1 MRVETMGIHKILVI
15 FSKSPYGDIAI
26 VEGIRLATGVT
37 ASDIESM
44 VLFIDD
50 GVLALTEGQQPA
62 PIGLLPIGGS
72 LEFLT
77 TNEIQIRVLKESLIA
92 HGIPETRIQQLKN
105 LQIIDLAEMAK
116 LLPQFD
122 AVVAI

>member
-1 MRVETMGIHKILVI
+1 MGIHKILVI

-37 ASDIESM
+37 AADIESM

-50 GVLALTEGQQPA
+50 GVLAFTENQQPTS
-62 PIGLLPIGGS
+62 IGLLPIRGS
-72 LEFLT
+72 LDYLT
-77 TNEIQIRVLKESLIA
+77 TNEIQIRVLKESLMA
-92 HGIPETRIQQLKN
+92 HGIPETRMQQLRN

-122 AVVAI
+122 AVISI